1 MAARHLPLLLFAAAC
16 AVSKPEVDAPPPMWP
31 PPPDPPRVQ
40 FLASYSGSKDI
51 ESGPSAL
58 DRFLFGEEAESDR
71 PIQRPI
77 GVFVRDGVA
86 YALDAQLMVIH
97 RLDLTSR
104 QLDAIIPSGRASM
117 QVPTDMHLG
126 VDGLVYIAD
135 RGRRQVLVFDAE
147 WNLVRELG
155 PWGDPKACVPLAVA
169 LWKNRVL
176 VADSALRN
184 VRVVDAT
191 TGEQVDTLHADPNS
205 TESSLRA
212 PTGLAVDEHG
222 YVYVVDAIY
231 QRVIV
236 FDEKFDFVR
245 KIGESGDAPGS
256 FGRPKAVAV
265 DGPIVFVLDSLYENC
280 QMLSKNGHPLMFFG
294 DGGVEPGDL
303 YLPRGLWI
311 GTEGL
316 ERFRDQLEPGFVP
329 ERLIAVTS
337 FYGPR
342 KLSFYALGRSEAP
355 ASKDRYAVY
364 DLPGKTT
371 PAGAESV
378 PLPASTNK

>member
-1 MAARHLPLLLFAAAC
+1 MAVRHLPLLLFAAAC
-16 AVSKPEVDAPPPMWP
+16 AASKADGDGPRPMWP

-40 FLASYSGSKDI
+40 FLASYSGSKDL
-51 ESGPSAL
+51 ESGPTAL
-58 DRFLFGEEAESDR
+58 DRFLFGEEAEADR

-97 RLDLTSR
+97 RLDLTTR
-104 QLDAIIPSGRASM
+104 QLDAIVPSGRGEL
-117 QVPTDMHLG
+117 QVPTDMHVG
-126 VDGLVYIAD
+126 TDGLVYIAD
-135 RGRRQVLVFDAE
+135 RGRRQVLVFDRD
-147 WNLVRELG
+147 WTLVRELG
-155 PWGDPKACVPLAVA
+155 PWGDAKACVPLAVA

-176 VADSALRN
+176 VADSAVRN
-184 VRVVDAT
+184 VRVVDAV

-205 TESSLRA
+205 AESSLRA
-212 PTGLAVDEHG
+212 PTGLAVDQHG

-231 QRVIV
+231 QRVLV

-245 KIGESGDAPGS
+245 KLGESGDAPGS

-265 DGPIVFVLDSLYENC
+265 DGPIVFVLDSLYEHC
-280 QMLSKNGHPLMFFG
+280 QMLDRNGHPLMYFG
-294 DGGVEPGDL
+294 AGGVAPGNL

-342 KLSFYALGRSEAP
+342 KLSFFALGRSETP
-355 ASKDRYAVY
+355 DSKDRYAVY
-364 DLPGKTT
+364 DLPEKTT
-371 PAGAESV
+371 PEGPEPV
-378 PLPASTNK
+378 PASTGK